1 MKLVTAMVQ
10 PEVVPLVQEE
20 LFGAQIS
27 KFSITAG
34 VGHGTQKGYQA
45 TFRGVQ
51 TQVNILKQ
59 IAVID
64 VSEERNEPRCLIN
77 PRIVEREGEET
88 RQEGCLSV
96 PGVFANVLRAEKIRV
111 EALDREGQAMTLDAD
126 GLLAICIQHEIDHL
140 EGKLFIDY
148 LSPLKRQRI
157 EKKLLKV
164 QKAERIDS
172 ASRPSHAG

>member
-1 MKLVTAMVQ
+1 MALLEILNFPDPRLRRPARPV
-10 PEVVPLVQEE
+10 E
-20 LFGAQIS
+20 
-27 KFSITAG
+27 G
-34 VGHGTQKGYQA
+34 VDDALHRTVEDMFETMYA
-45 TFRGVQ
+45 ARGIGLAA
-51 TQVNILKQ
+51 TQVNILQQ

-77 PRIVEREGEET
+77 PRIVERDGEES

-157 EKKLLKV
+157 EKKLLKA
-164 QKAERIDS
+164 QKAERVDS
-172 ASRPSHAG
+172 ASHPGHAG